1 MRGARFSRAIL
12 AVLVIG
18 LLLPGML
25 WAQGTGKIRGTVVD
39 EATGE
44 PIIGANVVLEGT
56 SRGAATD
63 LDGFFVILAI
73 PPGKYSVKASAV
85 GFSGVTISDVEI
97 NTDRT
102 TELEFKLAG
111 SSVQL
116 EEVVLVYE
124 KPTVEKGV
132 TSNVTRYSSEDL
144 QYQADP
150 DVASVLTSTP
160 GFKVDEE
167 GKIHIR
173 GGRETE
179 ARFLVDG
186 IDTRDPITGE
196 SLPLNLS
203 AINIQE
209 IQILTGGM
217 AAEYGQA
224 QSGFVTITT
233 PEGAPDEY
241 NGTVYWETDF
251 MFDKYSFDEDQVNA
265 AFGGPIPLSTGW
277 LNRPIT
283 FYLTF
288 NGNVSNTAYYLGG
301 EYDNQD
307 YVGMGIDIPRR
318 QYNDIGGT
326 LKMAYDLGNGQK
338 LSAYFAERT
347 LDWDVYGR
355 GTAEVGGNYGW
366 PYKYDVQ
373 NLPVARDKRTS
384 FRLDYTNQ
392 ASDKTVLNFSVG
404 RQVINASL
412 TPRGKSPGEFA
423 LEDEIEEFRGTGQG
437 LGVDINENGRW
448 DQDADGDGVIHSG
461 TDELSQDDD
470 LNNFLDGYQDAN
482 RNYYYDGDNEGYED
496 LNLNGQWDRG
506 EDWVDL
512 NGNNVYDYAEPWTD
526 VVDPVTGANNVGVY
540 DPWDTYVDLNGNGVW
555 DPAEPQLSE
564 QDTNN
569 NGIWDG
575 ERFQDANGDGVFNR
589 WEEFEDLDG
598 NGYWT
603 WIDVNQ
609 NGIVDAADT
618 YEPFNDKN
626 GNGRQDDGEGYDDSN
641 LNGRMDARDL
651 VDNTDTSEETAET
664 FWDGDVWNDTGEP
677 FIDLPDPITGQY
689 NGVWDPGEKFWDLPS
704 SESLVN
710 IGTFV
715 IYGEGAVLG
724 VPTLNGQYDP
734 PDGFFDEYELFTYST
749 GDPSFPVGYT
759 FDLDANGT
767 DWPADIY
774 SYNSLYST
782 WTNRTI
788 HDTEAPVFNAPNFT
802 YDPGQERFIDF
813 NGDGQWNGSD
823 LFLNPGT
830 WDEDTIWAKRRTEEY
845 SFTFSWQSQVHK
857 YHELKAGTELKYYI
871 MSQQQVLGLDQL
883 YTGDASFGT
892 DEPFVYADE
901 NGDPYAIGAVRDF
914 WEYRPWEGA
923 VYVQDKMEFEGLIV
937 QAGLRSDFIV
947 HDPEVVDEQRRRL
960 EAGEPGASD
969 ARSSRFAFAPRLGI
983 SHPITDRAKLYFN
996 YGHFFK
1002 LPPFLTFYKST
1013 TTNVDQGV
1021 VGNPNLKFER
1031 SVTYELGVH
1040 TQVTDN
1046 LSFQLAGYYRD
1057 LYDQISTIEERD
1069 GPIVVTRYINLD
1081 YGRARGFELKID
1093 RKFANHFQATF
1104 NYDFSFAY
1112 GKASGALDEFNNA
1125 SSNVPTNYDEH
1136 PLDWDQTHQINFNTA
1151 VMFPKGDHPQL
1162 FGFRL
1167 PDYWLMSV
1175 QWQFGSGRPYTPSEY
1190 TTGIDENLILDN
1202 SERYPWWERTN
1213 VRFEKYF
1220 DYAGIKWIT
1229 GLQVYNLWDKRNVNS
1244 IYAETGSATIAVHP
1258 FNPDYN
1264 PGLDRTDYDANPR
1277 NFGSG
1282 RQILVKVGM
1291 EF

>member
-1 MRGARFSRAIL
+1 MRGARFSRALL

-18 LLLPGML
+18 LLLPGIL
-25 WAQGTGKIRGTVVD
+25 WAQTGKIRGTVVD
-39 EATGE
+39 EATGD
-44 PIIGANVVLEGT
+44 PIIGANVVLQGT

-63 LDGFFVILAI
+63 LDGFFVVLAI
-73 PPGKYSVKASAV
+73 QPGTYTVVASAI
-85 GFSGVTISDVEI
+85 GYHDVTIEGVSI
-97 NTDRT
+97 STGRT
-102 TELEFKLAG
+102 TELEFKMVG
-111 SSVQL
+111 SSVEL
-116 EEVVLVYE
+116 EVVVLVYE
-124 KPTVEKGV
+124 KPIVDKSA
-132 TSNVTRYSSEDL
+132 TSNVTRYSKEDL
-144 QYQADP
+144 EFLP
-150 DVASVLTSTP
+150 DTEVTSVLTSTP

-241 NGTVYWETDF
+241 NGVVYWETDF
-251 MFDKYSFDEDQVNA
+251 MFDEYSFDEDRVDA
-265 AFGGPIPLSTGW
+265 AFGGPVPFTTSLM
-277 LNRPIT
+277 NRPVT

-288 NGNVSNTAYYLGG
+288 NGSITNTNSWLGA

-307 YVGMGIDIPRR
+307 YIGLGVELPRR
-318 QYNDIGGT
+318 QMNDIGGT
-326 LKMAYDLGNGQK
+326 LKMAYDIGNGQK
-338 LSAYFAERT
+338 LSAYFSERT

-366 PYKYDVQ
+366 PYKYNTD
-373 NLPVARDKRTS
+373 NLPVARDKRSS
-384 FRLDYTNQ
+384 FRVEYTNQ
-392 ASDKTVLNFSVG
+392 ASDKTVLNFAFG

-412 TPRGKSPGEFA
+412 TPRGKTVDQFA
-423 LEDEIEEFRGTGQG
+423 LEDEIEEFSGQG
-437 LGVDINENGRW
+437 GIGMNAYGRGFDFNANGRW
-448 DQDADGDGVIHSG
+448 DQDADGDGVVHSG
-461 TDELSQDDD
+461 IDELGDDLD
-470 LNNFLDGYQDAN
+470 LNNFLDGYIDAN
-482 RNYYYDGDNEGYED
+482 RTGNYEGDNEGYED

-512 NGNNVYDYAEPWTD
+512 NGNNNYDYAEPWTD

-540 DPWDTYVDLNGNGVW
+540 DPWDNFVDLNGNGIW

-564 QDTNN
+564 QDLNN
-569 NGIWDG
+569 NGLWDG
-575 ERFQDANGDGVFNR
+575 ERFQDANGNGAFDR
-589 WEEFEDLDG
+589 WEPFDDLDG

-603 WIDVNQ
+603 WNDNNR
-609 NGIVDAADT
+609 NGIVDAGDS
-618 YEPFNDKN
+618 YEPFSDLN
-626 GNGRQDDGEGYDDSN
+626 GNGRQDDGEGYDDIN
-641 LNGRMDARDL
+641 LNGEMDRRDL
-651 VDNTDTSEETAET
+651 VDNTNSTEEADEP
-664 FWDGDVWNDTGEP
+664 FWDGDLWNDTGEP
-677 FIDLPDPITGQY
+677 FVDLPDPVSGEF
-689 NGVWDPGEKFWDLPS
+689 NGVWDQGEPFWDLPS
-704 SESLVN
+704 SNSLINLAQFIVLEGLDN
-710 IGTFV
+710 I
-715 IYGEGAVLG
+715 A

-734 PDGFFDEYELFTYST
+734 PDGFFDEFELFTFAT
-749 GDPSFPVGYT
+749 GDPQMPVGYT
-759 FDLDANGT
+759 FDLNSNGS

-774 SYNSLYST
+774 AYNALYST
-782 WTNRTI
+782 WVNRTI
-788 HDTEAPVFNAPNFT
+788 HDTEDAVFNAPNAFF
-802 YDPGQERFIDF
+802 DEDQERFVDY
-813 NGDGQWNGSD
+813 NGNGQWNGTD
-823 LFLNPGT
+823 LFLNPGR
-830 WDEDTIWAKRRTEEY
+830 WDSGTLWAKRRTEEY

-857 YHELKAGTELKYYI
+857 FHEVKAGTEMKYYI
-871 MSQQQVLGLDQL
+871 MSQQQIQGLDQL
-883 YTGDASFGT
+883 YVGDAAETVGS
-892 DEPFVYADE
+892 VYP
-901 NGDPYAIGAVRDF
+901 GIGSVRDF

-923 VYVQDKMEFEGLIV
+923 FYLQDKMEFEGLIV
-937 QAGLRSDFIV
+937 QAGLRSDFII
-947 HDPEVVDEQRRRL
+947 HDPAVVDEQQRRL
-960 EAGEPGASD
+960 EAGEPGATD

-983 SHPITDRAKLYFN
+983 SHPITDRSKLYFN

-1002 LPPFLTFYKST
+1002 LPAFLTFYKST

-1040 TQVTDN
+1040 TQITDN
-1046 LSFQLAGYYRD
+1046 FSFQVAGYYRD
-1057 LYDQISTIEERD
+1057 LYDQISTVDERD
-1069 GPIVVTRYINLD
+1069 QGIVVTRYINLD

-1112 GKASGALDEFNNA
+1112 GKASGALDEFNN
-1125 SSNVPTNYDEH
+1125 SSNVPVNYDEH
-1136 PLDWDQTHQINFNTA
+1136 PLGWDQTHQINFNTA
-1151 VMFPKGDHPQL
+1151 VMYPKGDHPEL
-1162 FGFRL
+1162 FGFRM

-1190 TTGIDENLILDN
+1190 TTGIDPNLILEN

-1213 VRFEKYF
+1213 MRFEKYF
-1220 DYAGIKWIT
+1220 DFAGIKWIT
-1229 GLQVYNLWDKRNVNS
+1229 GLQVYNLWDKQNVNS
-1244 IYAETGSATIAVHP
+1244 LYTETGSPDIAIHP

-1264 PGLDRTDYDANPR
+1264 PGLDRTDYDSNPR
-1277 NFGSG
+1277 NYGSG